1 MQEMKAIA
9 KEMKAVAIS
18 ILAVVLYFAIL
29 AGCIKI
35 AEYVSDEAAL
45 PPVNVTGIAEV
56 SNV

>member
-1 MQEMKAIA
+1 MQEV
-9 KEMKAVAIS
+9 KAVAIS